1 MLSVMF
7 FLRPSID
14 GVHAIYLQIGPRD
27 IGEES

>member
-7 FLRPSID
+7 YLRSITD

-27 IGEES
+27 MGEES

>member
-7 FLRPSID
+7 FMRQSTD

-27 IGEES
+27 IGEDI